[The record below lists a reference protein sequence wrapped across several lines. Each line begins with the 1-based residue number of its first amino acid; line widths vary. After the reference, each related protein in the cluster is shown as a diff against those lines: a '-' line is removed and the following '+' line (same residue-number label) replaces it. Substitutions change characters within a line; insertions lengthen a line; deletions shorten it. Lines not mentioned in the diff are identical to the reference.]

1 MSCVTVCVIFHSYG
15 DVTITDEGLQI
26 LTYTRHSWPMSSE
39 GSWACSTY
47 CDTGRPFK
55 MVISEDPSHSHLLPS
70 VWHGSWY
77 MCTTCFYDLGLSWIG
92 FEHPTYGLSGERSNR
107 LRHHG
112 GFTRI
117 CKQRKQLLIILLKWS
132 KNTLYIVQKIANC
145 ITRIKHFF
153 RKKKTN
159 KWRE

>member
-1 MSCVTVCVIFHSYG
+1 METSPLPMRGFKWSILGTHGQWAVRVLERAPPTVT
-15 DVTITDEGLQI
+15 
-26 LTYTRHSWPMSSE
+26 
-39 GSWACSTY
+39 
-47 CDTGRPFK
+47 
-55 MVISEDPSHSHLLPS
+55 VISEDPWHSHLLPS

-77 MCTTCFYDLGLSWIG
+77 MCTTCFYDLGMSWIG

-117 CKQRKQLLIILLKWS
+117 CKQRKQLLIILLIWS
-132 KNTLYIVQKIANC
+132 KNTLYIVQKIASC